1 MPLSLIEI
9 DNLLKVAKESRNNA
23 FVPKSGHK
31 IGAAILSTDGD
42 YFGGCNVESNISG
55 LGVCAERSAIDHA
68 VIHGK
73 YRFEAVLVMDEEKTF
88 PCGACLQYLVWFSQT
103 NNRDIK
109 IIVAD
114 TNRKYKIFSLSELLP
129 HKYLSKTKISKIK
142 KYKNK
147 VDADEN

>member
-1 MPLSLIEI
+1 MPLSEIEI
-9 DNLLKVAKESRNNA
+9 STLIKLAKETRENA

-42 YFGGCNVESNISG
+42 YFGGCNTESNISG

-73 YRFEAVLVMDEEKTF
+73 YQFEAVVVVDKDMTF
-88 PCGACLQYLVWFSQT
+88 PCGACLQYLAWFSQV
-103 NNRDIK
+103 NNKDIAIVVADIK
-109 IIVAD
+109 
-114 TNRKYKIFSLSELLP
+114 NKHKIFSLAELLP
-129 HKYLSKTKISKIK
+129 HKYLSLKTEKIK

-147 VDADEN
+147 EDADEN